1 MFLEISQNSQKHACS
16 RVSFLIKLHA
26 GLSDYFSLNW
36 LFNLSN
42 ICNIRKYWNILI
54 FKYFKIS
61 LELPY
66 NCFDDNIYNTALLN
80 GEYPLTLPSHCTLR
94 SLIMS
99 FINFLLSIGV
109 LNFCTKFSSWY
120 RVGKATVIT
129 DFLWKCYIL
138 QALVEFGK

>member
-80 GEYPLTLPSHCTLR
+80 GEYPPYTSFPLDTALSHAFNQVIAVYRGSYLCA
-94 SLIMS
+94 
-99 FINFLLSIGV
+99 
-109 LNFCTKFSSWY
+109 KFSSWY